1 MYKTL
6 KSINSLFLNSR
17 DRKKIILFFLFSLMI
32 PFLELISI
40 ATLSGIV
47 LIFVNFENFISN
59 LPELFFFEK
68 SQIIKLDKFFLL
80 KVLSTI
86 VFIAVLV
93 KNFIVFLYF
102 YFEKSFSKSMVIEQS
117 NKLFK
122 NYLSLPFIEYK
133 NLSNSDIQN
142 EILYQTKKISSY
154 IFFVLG
160 LIKDL
165 IIASLFL
172 ISLFFLNFYATLGLI
187 IVSIITGMMFQFIT
201 SKKIRILGNEV
212 RNLQGRLIDIVQVS
226 TDGIKSIILFLKK
239 NFFYE
244 KFFNNIRKKED
255 KEMNYFLISKIPRL
269 LVEVIFMFL
278 IVILMFFFLQEES
291 SLEEYLPFFVTLSI
305 ISVRLIPIVS
315 NINLILSNLN
325 YLEPALNEIFKSY
338 ENQSQQVEEYN
349 KSDQAEIVEK
359 IYQIELKDISFKY
372 DNSNVNILSDI
383 NLKFTSG
390 KTYCIIGS
398 TGSGKSTLLD
408 IILGLL
414 SPTKGKM
421 YCNNKIQIK
430 PNNISWFK
438 KISYVPQESFI
449 YDDTLF
455 NNICLE
461 NENNSNEKIRKSI
474 EISELNRFAEEIQNK
489 KIGFRGQ
496 KISGGQKQR
505 IGIARALF
513 KENEIIIMDE
523 ATNALDEL
531 TEKKILTNIK
541 KDNFEKIII
550 NVSHRLGTIKF
561 ADEIIY
567 LKDGKIKFQGSP
579 KEFFPIR

>member
-372 DNSNVNILSDI
+372 DNSNVNILSD
-383 NLKFTSG
+383 
-390 KTYCIIGS
+390 
-398 TGSGKSTLLD
+398 
-408 IILGLL
+408 
-414 SPTKGKM
+414 TKV
-421 YCNNKIQIK
+421 
-430 PNNISWFK
+430 S
-438 KISYVPQESFI
+438 
-449 YDDTLF
+449 
-455 NNICLE
+455 
-461 NENNSNEKIRKSI
+461 
-474 EISELNRFAEEIQNK
+474 
-489 KIGFRGQ
+489 
-496 KISGGQKQR
+496 
-505 IGIARALF
+505 
-513 KENEIIIMDE
+513 
-523 ATNALDEL
+523 
-531 TEKKILTNIK
+531 
-541 KDNFEKIII
+541 KD
-550 NVSHRLGTIKF
+550 
-561 ADEIIY
+561 
-567 LKDGKIKFQGSP
+567 
-579 KEFFPIR
+579 FFSK